1 MDGIMVEL
9 REKVTD
15 MCLKFEKE
23 LNRGMD
29 DLNAIC
35 PKLDEMKMLRGELHI
50 DVEDEA
56 TGHEDKMITRLRDA
70 LKSESVQPD
79 EVINALTAS
88 QFEKE
93 KIRLQLQYMNG

>member
-1 MDGIMVEL
+1 MVEL

-15 MCLKFEKE
+15 MCSKFEKE

-35 PKLDEMKMLRGELHI
+35 PKLDEMKILRGEHQI
-50 DVEDEA
+50 DAEDDEA
-56 TGHEDKMITRLRDA
+56 GHEDKMITRLRDA
-70 LKSESVQPD
+70 LNSEAMQPD

-93 KIRLQLQYMNG
+93 KMRLQL